1 MTGSAARNERCEAAS
16 HAACRPSVA
25 PCVAAG
31 STCRKV
37 PPVAA
42 RAHSAA
48 APARLC
54 SRHPNTSRWCTTRA
68 WQALAGGSSARVTHA
83 VGTRGAVGATP
94 RQLDVPRSAD
104 IICKVC
110 LQDLVCPDVCLQD
123 LSDRESCRNSTAG
136 CALTCA
142 LRNHAYGASVP
153 AGGVCLQGQNDGIQE
168 RPPPARQICKKA
180 GRTPPLPPLSVLLL
194 VGNDCM
200 RARAASHAQESRE
213 GRGH

>member
-42 RAHSAA
+42 RARSAA

-83 VGTRGAVGATP
+83 VGTRGAVGAT
-94 RQLDVPRSAD
+94 RRGSSM
-104 IICKVC
+104 
-110 LQDLVCPDVCLQD
+110 CPDRLILYAKCAFRIWCALTCAF
-123 LSDRESCRNSTAG
+123 RICPTENHAGIPPG

-142 LRNHAYGASVP
+142 LKNRAYGASVP
-153 AGGVCLQGQNDGIQE
+153 AGGVFLQGQNYG
-168 RPPPARQICKKA
+168 K
-180 GRTPPLPPLSVLLL
+180 
-194 VGNDCM
+194 
-200 RARAASHAQESRE
+200 
-213 GRGH
+213 

>member
-1 MTGSAARNERCEAAS
+1 MRAESRTMVTSFSRSEETASAWPDQLHGLSAAKQRVRWQPA
-16 HAACRPSVA
+16 VA
-25 PCVAAG
+25 PCV
-31 STCRKV
+31 SSRQHV
-37 PPVAA
+37 PKGPVAA

-123 LSDRESCRNSTAG
+123 LSDRESCRNSSG
-136 CALTCA
+136 VCPDVCPEKPRLRRECA
-142 LRNHAYGASVP
+142 RR
-153 AGGVCLQGQNDGIQE
+153 GGVPSG
-168 RPPPARQICKKA
+168 PK
-180 GRTPPLPPLSVLLL
+180 
-194 VGNDCM
+194 
-200 RARAASHAQESRE
+200 
-213 GRGH
+213 